1 MNKFI
6 SLSTVLLITAS
17 MSVAADGGKRW
28 EQIVENNS
36 VQHLHTGTP
45 PASEMKHTAVEHKR
59 WLFNDANNSKL
70 DSSVSQ
76 HMHSKPKHMEH
87 MGSDHKLEKFGSN

>member
-6 SLSTVLLITAS
+6 SLTSALLITAS
-17 MSVAADGGKRW
+17 MGVAADGGKRW
-28 EQIVENNS
+28 EQLAENNS

-45 PASEMKHTAVEHKR
+45 PASKMNHTAVQHKR
-59 WLFNDANNSKL
+59 WLFDDANNSEL
-70 DSSVSQ
+70 DANVSQ
-76 HMHSKPKHMEH
+76 HMHSKPKHKEH